1 MSRKKQLTFEFKY
14 VTINLHDMCE
24 YFKRRIYMLH
34 VTKDN
39 FNAEVVESKITVVLD
54 FWASWCGPCKMLAPV
69 FEEISKEMP
78 NVKFGKVDV
87 DEEMELARQFGV
99 SSIPMLA
106 IIKDGK
112 LIGTLVGY
120 RPKAALAEAIKQ
132 YID

>member
-1 MSRKKQLTFEFKY
+1 
-14 VTINLHDMCE
+14 
-24 YFKRRIYMLH
+24 MLH

-39 FNAEVVESKITVVLD
+39 FNTEVMESEIPVVLD

-69 FEEISKEMP
+69 FEEVSKEMP
-78 NVKFGKVDV
+78 DVKFGKVNV
-87 DEEMELARQFGV
+87 DEEMDLARQFGV

-106 IIKDGK
+106 IIKDGEVT
-112 LIGTLVGY
+112 GTLVGY

>member
-1 MSRKKQLTFEFKY
+1 
-14 VTINLHDMCE
+14 
-24 YFKRRIYMLH
+24 MLH

-39 FNAEVVESKITVVLD
+39 FNAEVVESKIPVVLD

-112 LIGTLVGY
+112 LVRCGTMEEVKGDTSLETVFLELEG
-120 RPKAALAEAIKQ
+120 EQ
-132 YID
+132 